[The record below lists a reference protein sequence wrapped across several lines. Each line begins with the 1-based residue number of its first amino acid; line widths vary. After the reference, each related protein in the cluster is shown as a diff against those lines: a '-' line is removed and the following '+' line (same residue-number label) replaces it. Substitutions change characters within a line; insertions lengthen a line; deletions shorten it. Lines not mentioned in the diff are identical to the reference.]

1 MTVIALVLAA
11 GEGLRLQH
19 EVPKAWVR
27 VAGRSLLDWSASA
40 LARAAGVEAVLPVIP
55 VRGHAAIEELRQS
68 WRGPAQLLEPVEG
81 GPTRQVSMQRGLEA
95 ARRQLPSLE
104 WVVVHDAARPC
115 VEPSDVEAVLA
126 AARLTGAALPVIPV
140 ADSVKELEG
149 ERVLR
154 TLDRSRLGLAQTP
167 QAFRLRILIQ
177 ALEKAASDGF
187 TGTVCAVLV
196 ERLGVVVRTC
206 AGRVENLKLTHSADL
221 ARVEALLKPRIGAS

>member
-11 GEGLRLQH
+11 GEGLRLQQ

-55 VRGHAAIEELRQS
+55 ARGHAAIEELRQS

-187 TGTVCAVLV
+187 TGTDCAVLV

-206 AGRVENLKLTHSADL
+206 AGRVENLKLTHFADL